1 MSNLQINNYYNFSL
15 YPNTVIGTSFRNAK
29 LISILDYNTALK
41 FSNVEL
47 YNKQIYP
54 YLPEGT
60 PSNYHNYIY
69 YLFLYKDKKIVIAD
83 TWIIPSS
90 IEVSTSTT
98 YTITLENISNS
109 QLNIIRD
116 QLRVLGISFSISS
129 N

>member
-15 YPNTVIGTSFRNAK
+15 YPNTVVGTSFRNAK

-54 YLPEGT
+54 YLPSGT
-60 PSNYHNYIY
+60 PSNHHNYIY
-69 YLFLYKDKKIVIAD
+69 YLFLYKDKKIVIAN

>member
-60 PSNYHNYIY
+60 SSNYHNYIY